1 MAKKNVLKAGEN
13 IRKIYIGPSL
23 KGIARGTVFQNGL
36 TPELK
41 EKIQKMPAIAE
52 LVVPIER
59 LRDANRE
66 LADPDSA
73 LSRFFQIVEKNKEG
87 E

>member
-1 MAKKNVLKAGEN
+1 MAKKSALKAGEN

-41 EKIQKMPAIAE
+41 ERIQKTPASAE
-52 LVVPIER
+52 LVVPVGR

-66 LADPDSA
+66 LADSDSA
-73 LSRFFQIVEKNKEG
+73 LSRFFQIVEKYKEG